1 MSSTQFNKDSSYRL
15 SAEVKN
21 RLLRPGKEAE
31 LCSWIQGLTG
41 LSLCPDFQKGLKDGT
56 VLRTLINKLQQSS
69 VPKINRS
76 MQNWHQLE
84 NLSNFIKEGMN
95 TVDLFEA
102 SDLFESGNMRQVQ
115 VSLLALVGK
124 AKTKRLQSGVDI
136 GLKYWE
142 KQKQNFDDAT
152 MKAGQCAIGLQM
164 GTNKCTSQSGMT
176 ADGTRRHLYN
186 PKNHLLP
193 PMDHS
198 TISLQMGTNK
208 CASQVGF
215 WTPGTLPRHPVDTKL
230 GTDKCDNS
238 SMSLQMGYTQ
248 SAKQSGQVF
257 GLGTV
262 ANGAPSG
269 ASDCPG
275 LMEVP
280 EYPPY
285 FQEEAGY

>member
-1 MSSTQFNKDSSYRL
+1 MSSTQFNKDSWYRL

-21 RLLRPGKEAE
+21 RLLCEYDRQKEAE
-31 LCSWIQGLTG
+31 LCCWIQGLTG
-41 LSLCPDFQKGLKDGT
+41 LSIGPDFQKGLKDGT

-164 GTNKCTSQSGMT
+164 GTNKCTSQWDMT

-208 CASQVGF
+208 CASQVGM
-215 WTPGTLPRHPVDTKL
+215 TL

>member
-1 MSSTQFNKDSSYRL
+1 MSSTQFNKDSWYRL

-21 RLLRPGKEAE
+21 RLLCEYDRQKEAE
-31 LCSWIQGLTG
+31 LCCWIQGLTG
-41 LSLCPDFQKGLKDGT
+41 LSIGPDFQKGLKDGT

-124 AKTKRLQSGVDI
+124 
-136 GLKYWE
+136 
-142 KQKQNFDDAT
+142 
-152 MKAGQCAIGLQM
+152 M
-164 GTNKCTSQSGMT
+164 GTNKCTSQWDMT

-208 CASQVGF
+208 CASQVGM
-215 WTPGTLPRHPVDTKL
+215 TL